1 VATLKN
7 ASEEDIPMKKSIVLF
22 STVASIM
29 GAMLMLGWGHALVLA
44 DQTTTF
50 LVHPEKTFQTMV
62 GFGAGFNEGTIE
74 DINAIKN
81 PSDRSRA
88 YDLLYD
94 EQTLGTN
101 LNIVRLTISPTAQQL
116 LKPTA
121 QGLRYNW
128 QEDRG
133 TQAERQAIQ
142 PLLNRNKSM
151 EPMLKRG
158 RPIIYAVPFTPPVQ
172 WKTDQA
178 GYPYVNGNPYVGGSL
193 NPAHYQDCA
202 GYLVDFVDYYRK
214 VLHVNIDVL
223 SLQNEPNVCVPWP
236 SCHWTGK
243 QLHDFLEVLATKVN
257 ALESKPLL
265 MLSEG
270 SYWSIAQ
277 DLLQPT
283 LDDGNAR
290 HRLGIMASH
299 SYEPLKDCGKP
310 VAADNNQARD
320 DFSSNSANYGLPVW
334 MSEMSIIGSPE
345 DDGMG
350 AAMSIAHYIQRD
362 LVKGRAA
369 AWIYCFAI
377 FRPYTHNINGSLSVL
392 SVAKDGTLIVP
403 KRFWAMAN
411 YSHFVRPGWKRIQID
426 GVGFVNAGFINPEGN
441 GFAIVALNPTAKPQ
455 PVTYDFGNGTISDE
469 IKAYR
474 TDQDMNLASV
484 TPPEKESSHRFT
496 TTLPPMSV
504 TTFTGELWHG
514 ITQPKPYEKPGKAR

>member
-1 VATLKN
+1 
-7 ASEEDIPMKKSIVLF
+7 MKKSVVLL
-22 STVASIM
+22 SVVVCII
-29 GAMLMLGWGHALVLA
+29 GAMLMLGWGHAPVFA
-44 DQTTTF
+44 NKTTTF
-50 LVHPEKTFQTMV
+50 LVHPDTTLQTMV

-81 PSDRSRA
+81 PADRARA
-88 YDLLYD
+88 FDLLYG
-94 EQTLGTN
+94 EQVLGTN

-121 QGLRYNW
+121 QGIRYNW
-128 QEDRG
+128 EADRG
-133 TQAERQAIQ
+133 TQAEWQAIQ
-142 PLLNRNKSM
+142 LLFNRNKSM
-151 EPMLKRG
+151 QPMLKKG
-158 RPIIYAVPFTPPVQ
+158 RLIIYAVPFTPPVQ

-193 NPAHYQDCA
+193 DPAHYQDYA
-202 GYLVDFVDYYRK
+202 GYLADFVDYYRK
-214 VLHVNIDVL
+214 VLHVDIDVL

-257 ALESKPLL
+257 ALGLKPQL

-270 SYWSIAQ
+270 SYWGVAR

-290 HRLGIMASH
+290 RRLGIMASH

-310 VAADNNQARD
+310 VAVDNNKARE
-320 DFSSNSANYGLPVW
+320 DFASNSANYGLPVW
-334 MSEMSIIGSPE
+334 MSEMSIIGPPE

-350 AAMSIAHYIQRD
+350 AAMSIAQYMQRD
-362 LVKGRAA
+362 LVKGRAS
-369 AWIYCFAI
+369 AWIYCFVV

-392 SVAKDGTLIVP
+392 SVAKDGALVVP
-403 KRFWAMAN
+403 KRFWTMAN

-426 GVGFVNAGFINPEGN
+426 GLSFVNTGFINPEGN
-441 GFAIVALNPTAKPQ
+441 GFAIVVLNPTAKPQ
-455 PVTYDFGNGTISDE
+455 PAAYDFGNWTITGE

-474 TDQDMNLASV
+474 TDQYLDLASV
-484 TPPEKESSHRFT
+484 TPPMKESPHRLT
-496 TTLPPMSV
+496 ATLPPMSV

-514 ITQPKPYEKPGKAR
+514 ITQPKPYVNPGRAR